1 LKRAHLK
8 VGDNEVADWGRGEIV
23 VCRIEEFKYR
33 YKEYGVVV
41 EFEDS
46 EKA

>member
-1 LKRAHLK
+1 LGITKLL
-8 VGDNEVADWGRGEIV
+8 VGGRGEIV
-23 VCRIEEFKYR
+23 VCGIEEYKYR
-33 YKEYGVVV
+33 DKKNGVVV